1 MAQHR
6 KTRQKQIQTSAS
18 ALTYDVVRFLKVP
31 LLASKLVSHRR
42 GLSTSR
48 ELILPKL
55 FAGCRA
61 ALKTENFGNGV
72 GLLHLNRFFRTFGAG
87 LSFA

>member
-31 LLASKLVSHRR
+31 RLA
-42 GLSTSR
+42 T
-48 ELILPKL
+48 I
-55 FAGCRA
+55 
-61 ALKTENFGNGV
+61 KTEAVKNDPAS
-72 GLLHLNRFFRTFGAG
+72 LKRRTAELEKQVREKSGTTIDPNA
-87 LSFA
+87 L